1 MDFFST
7 QSIVERLYGGMD
19 KTIKQVVDI
28 LSMDPSSNTSIWH
41 TIQSAFQIILP
52 VGLMVAATFLLITLV
67 EKAVLF
73 QLATLEN
80 VAKMFF
86 MFVVGK
92 VILENSFE
100 ILGWLYQVVAGLIG
114 DLGTIPS
121 GGATNADIQA
131 MADKIDAMGLFS
143 RIAFMAEGIPLSLI
157 NSLLKLVI
165 TAAAYGRLVEIYVF
179 TAVAPLPLATL
190 VSETHANIAKRFLQG
205 YIAVCIQGL
214 VMLLA
219 MFIFQGLQLQAKG
232 DDSNGVFATLLQ
244 SIVLLGVIS
253 KSGGWAK
260 TIAGTW

>member
-19 KTIKQVVDI
+19 KTIKNVVDI
-28 LSMDPSSNTSIWH
+28 LSMDPSSNTSIWKV
-41 TIQSAFQIILP
+41 IENAFHIILP
-52 VGLMVAATFLLITLV
+52 VGLMIAATFVLITLI
-67 EKAVLF
+67 EKAALF
-73 QLATLEN
+73 QLVTLEN

-86 MFVVGK
+86 MFIIGK

-100 ILGWLYQVVAGLIG
+100 ILGWIYQIVAGLIG
-114 DLGTIPS
+114 DLGTITS
-121 GGATNADIQA
+121 GGATDADMKA
-131 MADKIDAMGLFS
+131 MADKIDAMHLFQ
-143 RIAFMAEGIPLSLI
+143 RIAFLAEGIPLSLM
-157 NSLLKLVI
+157 NSLLQLVI
-165 TAAAYGRLVEIYVF
+165 AAAAYGRLVEIYVF

-205 YIAVCIQGL
+205 YIAACIQGL
-214 VMLLA
+214 IMLLA
-219 MFIFQGLQLQAKG
+219 LLIFQGLELQTKG
-232 DDSNGVFATLLQ
+232 DASQGPFATLLQ